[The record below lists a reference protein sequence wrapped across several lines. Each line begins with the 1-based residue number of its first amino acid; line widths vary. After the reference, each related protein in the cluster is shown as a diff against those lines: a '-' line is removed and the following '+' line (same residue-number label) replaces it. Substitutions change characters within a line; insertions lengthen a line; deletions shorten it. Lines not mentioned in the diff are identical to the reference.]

1 MLKNFNAWL
10 KGLSVKTTILLT
22 GIGITLFIAMQQ
34 ALIGSMASGISPS
47 DIFAM
52 SFTLWFSVMVVT
64 IVFSAFL
71 LLIGYAGH
79 KLKARIKSKISNKK
93 RKKQ

>member
-22 GIGITLFIAMQQ
+22 GIGITLFLSMEK
-34 ALIGSMASGISPS
+34 ALVGSVASGVAPS

-52 SFTLWFSVMVVT
+52 SFTIWFSVIVVT
-64 IVFSAFL
+64 IVFSVIL